1 MDNNNNHNLIIIP
14 ENHIMRINNE
24 ISYNRREYYKMI
36 FTTIIYLF
44 IIPFILFLITKKNH
58 DMVPYKRE
66 NNSYQIINNNI
77 YEKNDIIEKKR
88 KLNGEN
94 TNIKYG
100 NHLDSK
106 SNSSALEEEIRK
118 YLDMILER
126 FGKNFDYLNNLF
138 NNDSQLWSKESLYAQ
153 KEKEL
158 FIKNLL
164 EHEYKGTWEY
174 YPYNPYESKDE
185 KNFENFYSENFTE
198 TNRLFYFNS
207 SQKKFKIGNEQN
219 GTAYINFK
227 KAQQTTTR
235 KEAIAID
242 IKNLEGKYR
251 DNWMQ
256 FLSFIRLDG
265 LKKIIDEKRNKFYFR
280 GEFVTT
286 ITNGKILYAQNL
298 LKYKKTCPTLIE
310 AEFPLSHV
318 GVFLIIGNR
327 SEPKKVLN
335 TINNNNFTMIL
346 SSLCGFRIK
355 INAEKYDQKQDKT
368 MFQLRKKLSNYFWM
382 NLSLSIL
389 TIFVCLLVTYNLNK
403 HQDTVSTFG
412 IFGISQSIVW
422 HSYKSISDV
431 NLGFY
436 YPYFFG
442 PFMILALLSLI
453 SFVGV
458 DLRLLILYWKIKKR
472 TLSNRQFISLRLKF
486 FFIFYFLV
494 FSSFFMAVS
503 LYLEKKL
510 ILLNAIFLWT
520 PQIIHNIINYN
531 KFSYPLI
538 YILVT
543 TADRMAFSF
552 YFRGFEDNFLNIKS
566 DKQFVIYVSIFIFIT
581 ILIMY
586 LQVFLGPRFMLSKK
600 YQRVE
605 YNFYRSKAQL
615 LREKPDSINEQCAI
629 CLNPI
634 FIDEQNNSNLN
645 NSINDNNT
653 NIENESGNDINKQS
667 FNSIDIMN
675 PNQVKQKNDDILQ
688 IANKKKL
695 KQSKEMKLYKNKLNP
710 IIIKD
715 INLNKKKKFKNKN
728 KDKNRFCYQILW
740 ALKSIFC
747 NNFFFFY
754 KNNTNLKNRKYML
767 IKCGHAF
774 HTECLEKWFEMK
786 KECPS
791 CRASMENYI

>member
-1 MDNNNNHNLIIIP
+1 MDNNNHNLIIIS
-14 ENHIMRINNE
+14 ENQNMRINNE
-24 ISYNRREYYKMI
+24 ISSNRREYYKMI

-44 IIPFILFLITKKNH
+44 IIPFILFLITNKNH
-58 DMVPYKRE
+58 DMVPYKIE

-77 YEKNDIIEKKR
+77 FEKNGINEKKR

-94 TNIKYG
+94 TNIKFG

-106 SNSSALEEEIRK
+106 SNTSALEEEIRK

-174 YPYNPYESKDE
+174 YPYNPYESKNE

-227 KAQQTTTR
+227 KAQQTITR

-286 ITNGKILYAQNL
+286 ITNGKILFAQNL

-355 INAEKYDQKQDKT
+355 INAEKYDQRQDKT
-368 MFQLRKKLSNYFWM
+368 MFQIRKKLSNYFWM

-412 IFGISQSIVW
+412 IFGISQNIVW

-442 PFMILALLSLI
+442 PFMLLALLSLI

-472 TLSNRQFISLRLKF
+472 TLSNRQFISL
-486 FFIFYFLV
+486 
-494 FSSFFMAVS
+494 
-503 LYLEKKL
+503 
-510 ILLNAIFLWT
+510 
-520 PQIIHNIINYN
+520 
-531 KFSYPLI
+531 
-538 YILVT
+538 
-543 TADRMAFSF
+543 
-552 YFRGFEDNFLNIKS
+552 
-566 DKQFVIYVSIFIFIT
+566 
-581 ILIMY
+581 
-586 LQVFLGPRFMLSKK
+586 
-600 YQRVE
+600 
-605 YNFYRSKAQL
+605 
-615 LREKPDSINEQCAI
+615 
-629 CLNPI
+629 
-634 FIDEQNNSNLN
+634 
-645 NSINDNNT
+645 
-653 NIENESGNDINKQS
+653 
-667 FNSIDIMN
+667 
-675 PNQVKQKNDDILQ
+675 PN
-688 IANKKKL
+688 
-695 KQSKEMKLYKNKLNP
+695 
-710 IIIKD
+710 
-715 INLNKKKKFKNKN
+715 
-728 KDKNRFCYQILW
+728 
-740 ALKSIFC
+740 
-747 NNFFFFY
+747 
-754 KNNTNLKNRKYML
+754 
-767 IKCGHAF
+767 
-774 HTECLEKWFEMK
+774 
-786 KECPS
+786 
-791 CRASMENYI
+791 